1 MKVNWKDDIP
11 YIMENIK
18 NDPNHQPD
26 DITILEVHHGP
37 LVHHIYVYTYVYMTY
52 CLQNG
57 PNHQCVQNIFS
68 QVFFPP
74 FLEGGNAGLQ
84 EWKARP
90 EVTEGLKLWTSEKN
104 GTIEHSTI
112 GFWGTQLYIQGG
124 AP

>member
-1 MKVNWKDDIP
+1 MRSLYFTHIYDWLVVSTPLKNMKVNWKDDIP

-37 LVHHIYVYTYVYMTY
+37 LVHHIYIYICVYRKNIYVYMTY

-68 QVFFPP
+68 QVFFVAVPRRRQCWA
-74 FLEGGNAGLQ
+74 AGVESQ
-84 EWKARP
+84 A
-90 EVTEGLKLWTSEKN
+90 
-104 GTIEHSTI
+104 
-112 GFWGTQLYIQGG
+112 
-124 AP
+124 